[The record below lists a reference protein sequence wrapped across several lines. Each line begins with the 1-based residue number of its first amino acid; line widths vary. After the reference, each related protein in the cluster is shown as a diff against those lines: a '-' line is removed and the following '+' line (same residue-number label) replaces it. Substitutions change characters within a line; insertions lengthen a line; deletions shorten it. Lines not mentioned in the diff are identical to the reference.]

1 VIINLK
7 TKKDDVLEE
16 ENYCLPSNPK
26 NTL

>member
-1 VIINLK
+1 VIIILK

-16 ENYCLPSNPK
+16 ENYCLPSK